1 MNNDRNDDPMDE
13 LLLQVAR
20 DYNAPLTVPREEM
33 WSRIQGARA
42 AQQSRRTSRV
52 WVWPGVGIAAAALLT
67 AGVLIGRKWE
77 RDRGTAHEAV
87 ARAPSAATAGSTV
100 SRSGESIDASAA
112 LSYRLVVLKHLAGS
126 EAMITAFRS
135 SAKRGEVDA
144 QIADWSKELLSTTRM
159 LETSAASDDPTMRR
173 LLEDLDLVLA
183 QIKQYVTRGT
193 NSPDDLDLIE
203 QSINK
208 RGVMTKLRST
218 LPNRTSPVGT

>member
-1 MNNDRNDDPMDE
+1 MTNDHTDDPMDE
-13 LLLQVAR
+13 LLVQAAR
-20 DYNAPLTVPREEM
+20 EYNAPLAVPREEM

-42 AQQSRRTSRV
+42 AQKLRGTSRV

-67 AGVLIGRKWE
+67 AGVLIGRNWE
-77 RDRGTAHEAV
+77 RALRTAHPAV
-87 ARAPSAATAGSTV
+87 VSASSPAAAGSSA
-100 SRSGESIDASAA
+100 SRDGESVDASAS

-159 LETSAASDDPTMRR
+159 LEASAASDDPTMRR

-193 NSPDDLDLIE
+193 NSPDDLELIE

>member
-1 MNNDRNDDPMDE
+1 MKNDHNDDPMDE
-13 LLLQVAR
+13 LLVQAAR

-33 WSRIQGARA
+33 WSRIQDART
-42 AQQSRRTSRV
+42 AQKSRRTSHV

-67 AGVLIGRKWE
+67 AGVLIGRNWE
-77 RDRGTAHEAV
+77 RTRDTAHQAV
-87 ARAPSAATAGSTV
+87 ARTSSPEAAGSKA
-100 SRSGESIDASAA
+100 SRTGESIDASAS

-159 LETSAASDDPTMRR
+159 LEASASSDDPTMRR

>member
-1 MNNDRNDDPMDE
+1 MTDDHNDDHMDA
-13 LLLQVAR
+13 LLMQAAR

-33 WSRIQGARA
+33 WSRIQSARA
-42 AQQSRRTSRV
+42 IQKSRGRSRV
-52 WVWPGVGIAAAALLT
+52 WVWPSIGVAAAGLLA
-67 AGVLIGRKWE
+67 AGVLIGRNWE
-77 RDRGTAHEAV
+77 RARGTAQQTV
-87 ARAPSAATAGSTV
+87 ARVSSPGTAGNNV
-100 SRSGESIDASAA
+100 SRSSESIDASAS

-135 SAKRGEVDA
+135 SARRGEVDA
-144 QIADWSKELLSTTRM
+144 QIADWSRELLSTTRM